1 MPPRPISR
9 RMVYFPANKKPGS
22 QVVLVDGLAFSLA
35 GDDVFD
41 FGGYDLRLEGLFDVV
56 FGTLGVGFEDA
67 FFVADGGQKEDG
79 DIFPKLALEEA
90 LMEMEAVF
98 TRHHHVKKDDIDGVA
113 VEQGNRFVSVLCA
126 KDRHTVLMESQLAG
140 SSGYLRHHRPQARNL
155 WDVQERAAVVCRG
168 GMPQR
173 RRWGLW

>member
-1 MPPRPISR
+1 MLDRRTPRIKDFDGIKLLILGMAGEVHKAHAATPDLSEDG
-9 RMVYFPANKKPGS
+9 VFSCQQKAGK

-79 DIFPKLALEEA
+79 DIFPKVALEEA

-98 TRHHHVKKDDIDGVA
+98 ARHHHVKKDDIDGVA

-126 KDRHTVLMESQLAG
+126 KDRHTVLMESQL
-140 SSGYLRHHRPQARNL
+140 
-155 WDVQERAAVVCRG
+155 
-168 GMPQR
+168 
-173 RRWGLW
+173 